1 MPINKKYKIE
11 ELIAACNTYIRKTN
25 RRITF
30 EYALIKDINDQ
41 EESAHKLSRLLHGM
55 LCHVNLIPINKVEEK
70 VFEKAN
76 KTNIDKFKIVLES
89 CGIEVTVRR
98 ELGSDINAACG
109 QLRQQ
114 YGSKR

>member
-1 MPINKKYKIE
+1 M
-11 ELIAACNTYIRKTN
+11 
-25 RRITF
+25 
-30 EYALIKDINDQ
+30 IKDINDN
-41 EESAHKLSRLLHGM
+41 EEGAYKLSRLLRGM

-76 KTNIDKFKIVLES
+76 KAAIDKFKNILES
-89 CGIEVTVRR
+89 NGIEVTVRR

-114 YGSKR
+114 YGK